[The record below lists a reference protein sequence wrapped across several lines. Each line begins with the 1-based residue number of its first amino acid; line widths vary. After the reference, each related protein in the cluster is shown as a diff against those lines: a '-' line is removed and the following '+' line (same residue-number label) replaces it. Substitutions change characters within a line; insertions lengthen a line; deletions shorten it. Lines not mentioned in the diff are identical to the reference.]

1 MSIGNMFIH
10 EGNILTNK
18 NKRLSNK
25 KIYVSNKNILKI
37 FALNALNAWNGKTYL
52 KDSLTIMK
60 SLESNMKCNTMCFIF
75 YFIFFQKFM
84 Y

>member
-10 EGNILTNK
+10 EENILTNK
-18 NKRLSNK
+18 NKGLSNK
-25 KIYVSNKNILKI
+25 KIYVSNKNILKV

-60 SLESNMKCNTMCFIF
+60 SFDNQNAAWEDKTFLNDCLL
-75 YFIFFQKFM
+75 
-84 Y
+84 